1 MKTKIK
7 NGGLSGNQLKILAML
22 FMTVDHVG
30 VFLLP
35 DIMVLRY
42 IGRLA
47 MPIFAWMIAEG
58 CSHTRN
64 RLRYL
69 LTLLVFGGLCQLV
82 YWVTMRSLMQCIFV
96 TFSVSVILICVL
108 DLAVHKKNLFTLCLM
123 GATFAAACYL
133 CLFLP
138 GDLPGT
144 DFKLDYGI
152 FGVLLPVGIY
162 IAHSKEEK
170 LLAAAICLLPMAI
183 SMGYWQW
190 FSFLSLPLL
199 ALYNG
204 KRGKRNLKYLFY
216 FYYPLHLV
224 VIYGI
229 GWLLAN
235 WKG

>member
-1 MKTKIK
+1 MGTKVKI
-7 NGGLSGNQLKILAML
+7 GGLSGNQLKILAMIL
-22 FMTVDHVG
+22 MTVDHVG
-30 VFLLP
+30 AFILP
-35 DIMVLRY
+35 DVMILRY

-69 LTLLVFGGLCQLV
+69 LTLLAFACVCQVV
-82 YWVTMRSLMQCIFV
+82 YWVAMGSLMQCIFV

-108 DLAVHKKNLFTLCLM
+108 DLAVKKKNLFTLCLM
-123 GATFAAACYL
+123 GATFAAACYI

-152 FGVLLPVGIY
+152 FGVLLPVVIY
-162 IAHSKEEK
+162 IARSKEEK
-170 LLAAAICLLPMAI
+170 LLLAAICMLPLAM
-183 SMGYWQW
+183 SLGFWQW

-204 KRGKRNLKYLFY
+204 KRGKHNIKYLFY
-216 FYYPLHLV
+216 CYYPLHLV

-229 GWLLAN
+229 GWLLN
-235 WKG
+235 S